1 MDSIEEEQSS
11 LANSKS
17 SSSKNSSRGEGN
29 KRKVQGLRGSMAR
42 LSRAGN
48 DPTNTST
55 TSIEPVKSGL
65 EEGSV
70 V

>member
-29 KRKVQGLRGSMAR
+29 KRKV
-42 LSRAGN
+42 
-48 DPTNTST
+48 
-55 TSIEPVKSGL
+55 
-65 EEGSV
+65 
-70 V
+70 